1 MKLCYHCM
9 QQISNE
15 RLRYC
20 TNCGKSLEPEPQP
33 ERFLKAGTVLGRKF
47 VVGYPLGAGGFGNT
61 YVGWD
66 TFLLRKVAIKEF
78 YPEQYCV
85 RREDGQTVTA
95 SEERLLPRYQR
106 GLRQF
111 LEEARKVAA
120 LHEVR
125 GVVEITNFFE
135 ENGTGYIVMEYLEGM
150 DVRNILKESG
160 DKKDYEWCRR
170 VILTVL
176 YTLKEIHKKGVLHR
190 DVAPDNIFVTKEG
203 IIKLI
208 DFGAAKSISAL
219 ENGADIM
226 LKAGYAPI
234 EQYSREFLQGPYT
247 DLYAV
252 AALFYRMLTGQ
263 KPIPAPERLEHPA
276 LITPSEMGISIP
288 EQAELAMMVCLNVE
302 PEYRLQSAE
311 EFMEALDGKFFLPV
325 YEPEWILPKIAE
337 KKGLGGRIGSL
348 PVAAKAAI
356 CFGCICLVACAAF
369 GVRHMVR
376 RAGEAAVLDSKV
388 VVMQDL
394 QGKPEEEVTAYV
406 ASLNRAHPGWEIGL
420 DMTETVFDLTKASG
434 TVYAQSVE
442 AGTVLYDPEK
452 EEQGMEAEG
461 LTCDAD
467 GNLKGTISCT
477 LYSNEKLRY
486 GEISGLN
493 AYELAKKLGV
503 DIKDKEHFVEKEGTE
518 RNAYFEISS
527 IDTDGVAISDWD
539 LCKEENQEKEL
550 DYSEDIRIY
559 YYATDFFYWKKLP
572 DFAKKYGKIEAV
584 PEQSVYRWSDETKKQ
599 KTGKRSLADSSLVDD
614 GYWTLSGKGYEEGDI
629 AGQTVAPGETY
640 DESHPGDTPLKI
652 QVIGKVL
659 KWEGKTGS
667 EFAEEL
673 NALGYLGYIFDSEYG
688 SNANPE
694 WKISK
699 VIIYKNGEYGGLKM
713 DENGKVINETM
724 SYFKWDSKD
733 VILHIIVEKP
743 QSQPQP
749 QPQSQPQ
756 PQPQSQPQPQPQ
768 PQPKNDVANE
778 I

>member
-66 TFLLRKVAIKEF
+66 TLLLRKVAIKEF

-85 RREDGQTVTA
+85 RREDGQTVTV
-95 SEERLLPRYQR
+95 SEERLLLRYQR

-234 EQYSREFLQGPYT
+234 EQYSRKFLQGPYT

-263 KPIPAPERLEHPA
+263 KSIPAPERLEHPA

-337 KKGLGGRIGSL
+337 KKGLGSRIGSL

-356 CFGCICLVACAAF
+356 CFGCICLAACAAF

-376 RAGEAAVLDSKV
+376 RAGEAAVLDSRV

-394 QGKPEEEVTAYV
+394 QGKPEEDAAAYV

-420 DMTETVFDLTKASG
+420 DMTETVFDLTKQSG

-467 GNLKGTISCT
+467 GNLKGTISVT
-477 LYSNEKLRY
+477 VSSREKLHY
-486 GEISGLN
+486 SETKGLN
-493 AYELAKKLGV
+493 AYELAKKLGISTA
-503 DIKDKEHFVEKEGTE
+503 DGNCFIAEEGSKGHAYFELASIEAGGKEISAQSLWKAGNKDKE
-518 RNAYFEISS
+518 IP
-527 IDTDGVAISDWD
+527 
-539 LCKEENQEKEL
+539 
-550 DYSEDIRIY
+550 YSTDIRIH

-584 PEQSVYRWSDETKKQ
+584 PEQPVYRYADETKRQ

-614 GYWTLSGKGYEEGDI
+614 GYCTLSGKGYEEGSI
-629 AGQTVAPGETY
+629 VGQTIAPGQAY
-640 DESHPGDTPLKI
+640 DESQPGDTPLKI
-652 QVIGKVL
+652 QVIGTVL
-659 KWEGKTGS
+659 DWTGKTGR
-667 EFAEEL
+667 EFGDELSQMGFTQYAFDAETRD
-673 NALGYLGYIFDSEYG
+673 NSKA
-688 SNANPE
+688 E
-694 WKISK
+694 WKIQK
-699 VIIYKNGEYGGLKM
+699 VIAYKLDEKGERT
-713 DENGKVINETM
+713 EETADW
-724 SYFKWDSKD
+724 FRLDAGD
-733 VILHIIVEKP
+733 VHLAIIVEKP
-743 QSQPQP
+743 YVPQPTPQPAPQP
-749 QPQSQPQ
+749 QQMPDVPSTPH
-756 PQPQSQPQPQPQ
+756 SAYDM
-768 PQPKNDVANE
+768 ND
-778 I
+778 IMPLCHK